1 MNIIRVYRSLGPV
14 DARGVLRDSLLQW
27 MLVIPFLPAL
37 IVRWGIPALNDWLK
51 LEYGFDLTP
60 HYTLIMSFF
69 LLFIPM
75 LVGVV
80 IGFLLLDERD
90 DRTLTALRVTPLKPA
105 DYLLYRITAPW
116 VISVLITLI
125 CFPMAGLVRVDFLPL
140 LLCSLMASLEAPLFA
155 LILVA
160 FARNKVV
167 GLAMYKGFGIFFLAP
182 LAVFFVDS
190 NWEILAWIF
199 PTYWPVLAFWQQ
211 LSADPSWLVS
221 LLIGFTVHG
230 IYLAILLKRFQ
241 RIQLD

>member
-190 NWEILAWIF
+190 NWEIVAGIF
-199 PTYWPVLAFWQQ
+199 PTYWPVLAFYQN

-221 LLIGFTVHG
+221 LLIGFAVHG
-230 IYLAILLKRFQ
+230 IYLAILMKRFQ

>member
-1 MNIIRVYRSLGPV
+1 MNIVRVYRSLGPV
-14 DARGVLRDSLLQW
+14 DARSVLRDSLLQW

-37 IVRWGIPALNDWLK
+37 IVRWGVPALSDWLK

-60 HYTLIMSFF
+60 YYILIMSFF

-105 DYLLYRITAPW
+105 DYLLYRITTPW

-140 LLCSLMASLEAPLFA
+140 LLCTLMASLEAPLFA
-155 LILVA
+155 LLLVA

-167 GLAMYKGFGIFFLAP
+167 GLAMYKGLGIFFLAP

-190 NWEILAWIF
+190 SWEILAGIF
-199 PTYWPVLAFWQQ
+199 PTYWPVLAFYQN
-211 LSADPSWLVS
+211 LSADPRWLVS
-221 LLIGFTVHG
+221 LLIGFAVHS

>member
-1 MNIIRVYRSLGPV
+1 MNIVRVFQSLGPV
-14 DARGVLRDSLLQW
+14 DARSVLRDSLLQW

-37 IVRWGIPALNDWLK
+37 IVRWGIPTLNEWLK
-51 LEYGFDLTP
+51 LEHGFDLTP
-60 HYTLIMSFF
+60 YYTLIISFF

-105 DYLLYRITAPW
+105 DYLFYRITAPW
-116 VISVLITLI
+116 VISVFITLI
-125 CFPMAGLVRVDFLPL
+125 CFPIAGLVRVDFIPL
-140 LLCSLMASLEAPLFA
+140 LLCALMASLEAPLFA
-155 LILVA
+155 LLLVA

-190 NWEILAWIF
+190 NWDIVAGIF
-199 PTYWPVLAFWQQ
+199 PTYWPVLAFYQN
-211 LSADPSWLVS
+211 LSANPRWLIS
-221 LLIGFTVHG
+221 LLTGFAVHG
-230 IYLAILLKRFQ
+230 IYLSILLKRFQ